1 MPPLTLTP
9 ALVRSLRAK
18 GKRSEFRDK
27 DTRGLALMVY
37 ATGARVYVYC
47 YNVGRR
53 NYRIRLGAPS
63 QEFTL
68 AKARKAARLKR
79 AEVEQGGNP
88 MAERRRLRTQ
98 AAETVG
104 SLVAAMLE
112 AVPMKA
118 STAKEWRRLAAVELA
133 PLAGMGA
140 SDLARADVRLWMG
153 RIAQRS
159 KATARHAL
167 EVLRRAYSWGLDMEL
182 VGASP
187 CAGILA
193 PKLAASERVL
203 STQEV
208 RALALALEALG
219 TDAYPDAVRLLLY
232 TGVRREMVLGARVG
246 ELEGVSNVGVG
257 GAEDDASGLGP
268 GLRMAQAFG
277 GAGSAPLVA
286 EAIPRRNLSHPT
298 LHTQQPIDA
307 RWTIPGER
315 CKSGRPHVVPLSP
328 QALAVIR
335 RRLQATPNDYLF
347 TTYYIRRQGQEPK
360 PSMGMSSGWV
370 RQLKLATR
378 WALWC
383 ITTQNS
389 TDNLCGPGLAHM
401 EPWKLHGLRH
411 TMATHMRE
419 DLRVDRNVV
428 ALILG
433 HAQQG
438 GGGATR
444 IYDRSELLPERR
456 AALLSWGAWVESVAA
471 GAGARVL
478 PMRRT

>member
-153 RIAQRS
+153 KIAARS
-159 KATARHAL
+159 RSMARHAF
-167 EVLRRAYSWGLDMEL
+167 EVLRRAYSWGLKMDL
-182 VGASP
+182 VQASP
-187 CAGILA
+187 CVGVDA

-219 TDAYPDAVRLLLY
+219 TDAYPDAVRLLLF
-232 TGVRREMVLGARVG
+232 TGVRREMVLGARIS
-246 ELEGVSNVGVG
+246 EIEGTGAAWNGHATGVG
-257 GAEDDASGLGP
+257 LTAMPATSANPSPDPPRRSGP
-268 GLRMAQAFG
+268 GRL
-277 GAGSAPLVA
+277 GATPDAGI
-286 EAIPRRNLSHPT
+286 EAGRQSLES
-298 LHTQQPIDA
+298 

-315 CKSGRPHVVPLSP
+315 NKSRKHAPRPHVVPLSP

-347 TTYYIRRQGQEPK
+347 PTYYIRRQGQEPK

-370 RQLKLATR
+370 RQLKRATA
-378 WALWC
+378 WTLWRLQAGEDE
-383 ITTQNS
+383 I
-389 TDNLCGPGLAHM
+389 GPRLAHM

-438 GGGATR
+438 GGGGTR
-444 IYDRSELLPERR
+444 IYDRSELLPERL
-456 AALLSWGAWVESVAA
+456 AALLAWGAWVESVAA